1 MKIERKI
8 ESHVWSDD
16 CADVEV
22 DAGESWNYI
31 RLCFG
36 PHNDG
41 SMTYNKRDVLA
52 MLEHLDHMER
62 FKKIYEMISRA

>member
-16 CADVEV
+16 FADITV
-22 DAGESWNYI
+22 DAGWSYSAI
-31 RLCFG
+31 RFSIGWECDQSFSL
-36 PHNDG
+36 
-41 SMTYNKRDVLA
+41 NKRDVLA

-62 FKKIYEMISRA
+62 FKKIYEMISRV